1 MPSDPT
7 ERDALFTQLRA
18 ELKKC
23 CPPMIVVKDNDRA
36 FEIAGNKAVPYGS
49 KKKMIPGMHFSS
61 VIIGEASV
69 TFQFFPI
76 YLQTQGYMDI
86 IPTSLKCLKA
96 KTCFNF
102 KKGEQVNTKEIS
114 ALLKKGIQTWKKLG
128 YMK

>member
-1 MPSDPT
+1 MTSRSEKPLTKSILIFI
-7 ERDALFTQLRA
+7 ALFYLA
-18 ELKKC
+18 LFLFL
-23 CPPMIVVKDNDRA
+23 PLIVVFYSALSKGFVVYLKSFND
-36 FEIAGNKAVPYGS
+36 PYALAA
-49 KKKMIPGMHFSS
+49 S